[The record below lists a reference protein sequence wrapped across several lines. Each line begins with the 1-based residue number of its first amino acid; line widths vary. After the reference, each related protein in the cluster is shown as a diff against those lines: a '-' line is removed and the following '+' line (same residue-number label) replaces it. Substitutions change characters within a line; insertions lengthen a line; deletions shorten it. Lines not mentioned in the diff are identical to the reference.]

1 MVIQTNK
8 LLTKIA
14 LSLVLGIVSTVFS
27 SPLVHATE
35 EDYETFEDGTVI
47 DKNTYNKGSMVENGF
62 NFKDDELNGKN
73 AFKYLTKNYQG
84 VFTNNKDLSG
94 NTAPV
99 HYNKYDAVDFRTI
112 YYGDAKDASHLQI
125 NDYVGNQRRYIGVEY
140 TTKEPTHNP
149 KVSYD
154 YCTDGTLLA
163 RKVLDRPTDHPGSI
177 PTANN
182 LVKNGSKKY
191 NYNDTVKLY
200 YEELDT
206 IKSGKVKQLQDMSGK
221 EIREE
226 WADLIYDKYADDDT
240 ITMNKQQKHAGC
252 YLRPKY
258 GISNMYDNHI
268 QLKYKDPIDRIDHFH
283 VTVPPTELTDGQVYE
298 WHNGSNYD
306 GFRLSYKSNANFK
319 AMEIKTKKVGKI
331 IEATLLVKN
340 TMSHYVDTGT
350 GIPAEFVLTEGSGH
364 VLYSGLSL
372 KALPK
377 WKPGE
382 TREIPLFNS
391 YMLADK
397 YVGEELEIYANF
409 NPDQGDAFYE
419 NTYNDNLITTKIKVD
434 GDSANDCDGTCIK
447 SFFGMTKSYGK
458 LETEDDS
465 DTLVCNTY
473 TVTLNN
479 ATEVS
484 TNKPKYTT
492 LTGVWSSNTNG
503 HYNHKSEIEAKDVG
517 ERDTLR
523 ATGKP
528 QFSGDH
534 VINTKV
540 TNFKVPSI
548 KKLGRVIR
556 SGRSIEMYSGIHI
569 RITAESFTSYDK
581 AESTINKMYD
591 YMTGKSDKN
600 KFVTRGNR
608 TSGETLKNNLG
619 KEETP
624 AQIDEHREERV
635 VTITKSKTQYGDC
648 EDTLTKYTVSKE
660 FFVPLATKNVRGKQV
675 TQNGDFA
682 PKKEYAVGKDPYQLY
697 TSINTPDGIYK
708 IFFRNY
714 VKPSIFEGASGAEEY
729 CDTSYEKVAI
739 QGNLYDDVRTVDV
752 TPDGPPPD
760 YGW

>member
-1 MVIQTNK
+1 MVITKHK
-8 LLTKIA
+8 LLPKIA
-14 LSLVLGIVSTVFS
+14 LSLLFTGIVFSFS
-27 SPLVHATE
+27 SPTVHAV
-35 EDYETFEDGTVI
+35 EDYETFEDGTKI
-47 DKNTYNKGSMVENGF
+47 DTNTYGKGSMVENGF
-62 NFKDDELNGKN
+62 NFRDDAMNGKN
-73 AFKYLTKNYQG
+73 AFKYLQKNYQG
-84 VFTNNKDLSG
+84 VFTLTKDLIG
-94 NTAPV
+94 HKNAQV
-99 HYNKYDAVDFRTI
+99 HYNKYDADNFRTI
-112 YYGDAKDASHLQI
+112 FYGNATDASHLQI
-125 NDYVGNQRRYIGVEY
+125 NDYVGSQRRYIGVEY
-140 TTKEPTHNP
+140 TMKEPTHNP

-163 RKVLDRPTDHPGSI
+163 RKVLNRPTNNPGSI

-200 YEELDT
+200 YEVLAT
-206 IKSGKVKQLQDMSGK
+206 IKSGKVKQLQDMSGR

-240 ITMNKQQKHAGC
+240 IAMNKQQKHAGC

-258 GISNMYDNHI
+258 GISNMHANHI

-283 VTVPPTELTDGQVYE
+283 VTVPPTELTDGQAYE

-306 GFRLSYKSNANFK
+306 GFRLSYKANANFK
-319 AMEIKTKKVGKI
+319 AVEIKTKKVGKI

-350 GIPAEFVLTEGSGH
+350 GIPAEFVVTEGSGH

-377 WKPGE
+377 WQAGE
-382 TREIPLFNS
+382 TKEIPLFNN
-391 YMLADK
+391 YMLDDK
-397 YVGEELEIYANF
+397 YVGQELEIYANF

-419 NTYNDNLITTKIKVD
+419 TSYSDNSTSTKIKID
-434 GDSANDCDGTCIK
+434 GDPANDCDGTCIK
-447 SFFGMTKSYGK
+447 SFFGTTKSYGQ
-458 LETEDDS
+458 LETQDDS

-484 TNKPKYTT
+484 TNKHKYTT

-503 HYNHKSEIEAKDVG
+503 HYNHKSDIEAKDVG
-517 ERDTLR
+517 EKDTLR
-523 ATGKP
+523 ATGTP

-540 TNFKVPSI
+540 TNFKVPGI

-569 RITAESFTSYDK
+569 RITAESFTSYNK

-591 YMTGKSDKN
+591 YMTGKTDKN
-600 KFVTRGNR
+600 KFVSRGNR
-608 TSGETLKNNLG
+608 TTGRELKNNLG
-619 KEETP
+619 KIETP
-624 AQIDEHREERV
+624 AQIDGHRAERV
-635 VTITKSKTQYGDC
+635 VKTSKTKTHYGDC
-648 EDTLTKYTVSKE
+648 GDTLTKYSVVKE
-660 FFVPLATKNVRGKQV
+660 FFVPIATKNAGGKQK

-682 PKKEYAVGKDPYQLY
+682 PSKDYNVTNDKYALF
-697 TSINTPDGIYK
+697 TSIDSPDGIYN

-714 VKPSIFEGASGAEEY
+714 VKPSIFEGGSGPEEF
-729 CDTSYEKVAI
+729 CDTNYEKVII
-739 QGNLYDDVRTVDV
+739 QGNLYDDVRTEDK
-752 TPDGPPPD
+752 TDSNTIKD
-760 YGW
+760 LGW